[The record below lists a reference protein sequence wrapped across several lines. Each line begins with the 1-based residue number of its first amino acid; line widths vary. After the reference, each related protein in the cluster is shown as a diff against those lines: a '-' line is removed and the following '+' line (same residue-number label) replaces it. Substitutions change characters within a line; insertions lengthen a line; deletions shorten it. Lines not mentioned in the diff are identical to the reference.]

1 MARGVDEANAVVGGF
16 QEGFAGRHRGEDTG
30 LALGPEV
37 LANAATLGYKLD
49 QRDGLV
55 GIELVEDE
63 DPTGVGISVDG
74 ATDVRSE
81 VLFRSRRPD
90 GWQNRLACGDL
101 EVGDEA
107 QGAMT
112 TKLELDALGSAGA
125 WRQGGMEPFTGLD
138 AGLLVG
144 ANDVGTLLF
153 VEPQGICVGR
163 ADVAN
168 VGLVLLGVLELVL

>member
-1 MARGVDEANAVVGGF
+1 MGV
-16 QEGFAGRHRGEDTG
+16 
-30 LALGPEV
+30 
-37 LANAATLGYKLD
+37 
-49 QRDGLV
+49 
-55 GIELVEDE
+55 ELVEDE
-63 DPTGVGISVDG
+63 DPTGVGIGVDG
-74 ATDVRSE
+74 AADVRGE
-81 VLFRSRRPD
+81 VLFGSSRPD
-90 GWQNRLACGDL
+90 GRQNRLACGDL

-107 QGAMT
+107 ERAVT
-112 TKLELDALGSAGA
+112 AILELDALGSAGA